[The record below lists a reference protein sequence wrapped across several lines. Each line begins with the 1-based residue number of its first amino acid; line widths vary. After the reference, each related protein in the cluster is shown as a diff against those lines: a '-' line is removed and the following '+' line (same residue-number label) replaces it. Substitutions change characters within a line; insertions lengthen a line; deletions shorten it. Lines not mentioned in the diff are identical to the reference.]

1 MARVIKLNQ
10 IADFMGDQVDQ
21 LVRAVTLEASAR
33 IKEQSPVDLGTF
45 KNSWQTQI
53 DPGLGKISNALP
65 YAEKLAEAAGGAG
78 SKTVTRYD
86 PKRKVRTW
94 ASPGKGSSIQTN
106 GPSWLELIAKE
117 MEGYAR
123 SEYERIKRKS

>member
-1 MARVIKLNQ
+1 MARIVPVGD
-10 IADFMGDQVDQ
+10 IANFFDQQLDQ

-53 DPGLGKISNALP
+53 EPGIGKISNALP
-65 YAEKLAEAAGGAG
+65 YAEKLADAAGGAG

-94 ASPGKGSSIQTN
+94 ASPGKGSSIQTD
-106 GPSWLELIAKE
+106 GPGWLELIAKE

>member
-1 MARVIKLNQ
+1 MARVIKLGQ
-10 IADFMGDQVDQ
+10 IANFMGDQVDQ

-106 GPSWLELIAKE
+106 GPGWLELIAKE